1 MFGYHGHVLIIGF
14 LLERKVT
21 MKMYDKSNLKLV
33 RGMLVD
39 PNGNVITPNLAV
51 IKQANRLEE
60 LAQKAKY
67 LADQPDATPMPSLD
81 GFKRKS
87 IMDNVMDNVAF
98 RVSTPHLD
106 FEVER
111 TMRIME
117 DIDDANVTIAA
128 NNMLKEFTELIDFAT
143 NDFVVDVVANYS
155 YLFDTP
161 TLGNILELTVD
172 DITET
177 IAAVCGIER
186 FDENDNED
194 CPFDNGDL
202 DVKVNVFDLTE
213 CENCEDTNCFFH
225 PNYESD
231 MVVNNQTVDLKCPK
245 HENDEA
251 DED

>member
-186 FDENDNED
+186 FDGDDED
-194 CPFDNGDL
+194 CPFDNGDI
-202 DVKVNVFDLTE
+202 DVKVNVLDLDE
-213 CENCEDTNCFFH
+213 CENCEETNCFFNPH
-225 PNYESD
+225 YESD
-231 MVVNNQTVDLKCPK
+231 MVVCPEHK
-245 HENDEA
+245 NDEV
-251 DED
+251 DKD

>member
-1 MFGYHGHVLIIGF
+1 
-14 LLERKVT
+14 
-21 MKMYDKSNLKLV
+21 
-33 RGMLVD
+33 
-39 PNGNVITPNLAV
+39 
-51 IKQANRLEE
+51 
-60 LAQKAKY
+60 
-67 LADQPDATPMPSLD
+67 
-81 GFKRKS
+81 
-87 IMDNVMDNVAF
+87 
-98 RVSTPHLD
+98 
-106 FEVER
+106 
-111 TMRIME
+111 ME

-172 DITET
+172 GITET

-186 FDENDNED
+186 FDGDDEDD
-194 CPFDNGDL
+194 CPFDNGDI

-231 MVVNNQTVDLKCPK
+231 MVVNNQTVEPSCPK
-245 HENDEA
+245 HEDDEADEA